1 MHGGTFITA
10 DTVNHRQGETG
21 INILHRA
28 VALEALYDSADSFPQ
43 PRCHPQ
49 TCTKML
55 NGLYNWAIED
65 HDNCAEGHDEDKENI
80 GNSDKDESED
90 ESEDDEDESED
101 DEQEPDIHL
110 CRPICWLHGPAG
122 AGKSAIMQTLC
133 QQLQDV
139 GRLGGAF
146 FFKRG
151 HATRGNPKVLFATL
165 AYQLAEHNRDLRP
178 LISQIVEDNSS
189 VVARQM
195 EVQLHQL
202 IVEPSQSLLNSSPL
216 ILLIDGLDECD
227 THDSQVEILRL
238 IRITVCLHPNKFRF
252 LIASRPEAHIR
263 ETFDHPSFDKILDSI
278 NVHQSFMDVK
288 KYLNNQFARIHCEH
302 RHTMADIPAPWPPAD
317 IVESLVEKS
326 SGYFVYASTVIR
338 FIDDKNFRPTERLG
352 AVSSLTPTNFE
363 APFEALDQLYIQ
375 ILSGVPVQFCSKLL
389 DILQCMIISRF
400 RWNPLQIDRLLE
412 LQTGDTQ
419 LILRCLH
426 SVLNIK
432 KNSAISMHHASFLDF
447 LENPQRSSIFHIKL
461 ETRMNV
467 AAAVLKALSDDAH
480 WQDNS

>member
-49 TCTKML
+49 TRTKML
-55 NGLYNWAIED
+55 NGLYNWAIKD
-65 HDNCAEGHDEDKENI
+65 HDNYAGGHDEDKENI
-80 GNSDKDESED
+80 GNSDEDDDDLDEDGSEYNEDESEDNKNESEDDED

-110 CRPICWLHGPAG
+110 WRPICWLHGPAG

-195 EVQLHQL
+195 EVQLRQL
-202 IVEPSQSLLNSSPL
+202 IVEPCQSLPNSSPL
-216 ILLIDGLDECD
+216 VLLIDGLDECD
-227 THDSQVEILRL
+227 THDSQVEILCL
-238 IRITVCLHPNKFRF
+238 IRITVCLHPSKFRF

-263 ETFDHPSFDKILDSI
+263 ETFGNPSFDKILDSI
-278 NVHQSFMDVK
+278 NVHQSFIDVK
-288 KYLNNQFARIHCEH
+288 KYFNDQFARIHCEH
-302 RHTMADIPAPWPPAD
+302 QHTMADIPAPWPPAD
-317 IVESLVEKS
+317 VVESLVEKS

-338 FIDDKNFRPTERLG
+338 FIDDKNFRPTERLV
-352 AVSSLTPTNFE
+352 AVSSLTPNNFE

-375 ILSGVPVQFCSKLL
+375 ILSGVPIQFRSKLL
-389 DILQCMIISRF
+389 DILQ
-400 RWNPLQIDRLLE
+400 LE
-412 LQTGDTQ
+412 IHG
-419 LILRCLH
+419 
-426 SVLNIK
+426 
-432 KNSAISMHHASFLDF
+432 
-447 LENPQRSSIFHIKL
+447 
-461 ETRMNV
+461 
-467 AAAVLKALSDDAH
+467 
-480 WQDNS
+480 